1 MVAGRA
7 MAMQMVQM
15 MIKTN
20 MTTSLVVL
28 GERGFMIALLLSR
41 VMASMVNTLA
51 GTVEREMNWLTEQY
65 TDPKYQILQRTRV
78 DKILEHKS
86 VLPVPHVDEGE
97 DAVERGH
104 YDVRYGQVHKEIV
117 CHTPHAPVSWNF
129 HDLKLNLSEV
139 KKHAEVLT

>member
-1 MVAGRA
+1 MVAGEA

-15 MIKTN
+15 VIKTS

-41 VMASMVNTLA
+41 VMASMVNTLV

-65 TDPKYQILQRTRV
+65 RDPKYQILQRTRV

-97 DAVERGH
+97 DAVESGH
-104 YDVRYGQVHKEIV
+104 EDVRHG
-117 CHTPHAPVSWNF
+117 
-129 HDLKLNLSEV
+129 
-139 KKHAEVLT
+139 